1 MNRPKPRYRTLD
13 RTTVSR
19 VCLDEQLP
27 ADHPARTIWEFTCRL
42 DFSAFDADVK
52 AVEGHPGKPPLPPQ
66 LLFSLWLFALIDG
79 VYLARE
85 LARRCGRD
93 LPYQWLCGGLL
104 PDYHTLSDFHARH
117 HARLHTLFV
126 GHVAA
131 LRSQGLIRLRRV
143 ALDGTKRPGNA
154 GNATH
159 HRQPTLERHLQE
171 AEQAVG
177 DWERGRAQA
186 EALSARQAAAR
197 RRAARGRAERLRRAV
212 QQVRQLQQAR
222 RQCKRPTAKPE
233 EARANEADPDAVRMK
248 QGDGGFRIG
257 YNVQTV
263 TDAEHG
269 LVVSTDVVAQG
280 NDSGQLSAQLRKV
293 EEEQQQRPQ
302 EVLVDAG
309 YATQGDIEE
318 AERAGVRVLMPPRD
332 ERKDRQAGRDPYAPK
347 KGDSPAIVAWRRRMG
362 TPEAQQAYKQRSGLA
377 EIIHAR
383 MVQRKW
389 YRFRLRGLQKAQTEG
404 LWQALAHNVS
414 RLLALGR
421 LVASGGKV
429 RATAA

>member
-1 MNRPKPRYRTLD
+1 MERPKPRYRTLD

-27 ADHPARTIWEFTCRL
+27 ADHPARTLWEFTSRL
-42 DFSAFDADVK
+42 DFSAFDAAVK

-66 LLFSLWLFALIDG
+66 LLFTLWLFALIDG

-85 LARRCGRD
+85 LARRCRRD
-93 LPYQWLCGGLL
+93 LPYQWLCGGLW

-117 HARLHTLFV
+117 HDRIHQLFV
-126 GHVAA
+126 EHVAV
-131 LRSQGLIRLRRV
+131 LRSQGLIRLHRV

-171 AEQAVG
+171 AEQVVQ
-177 DWERGRAQA
+177 DWEQGRVQA
-186 EALSARQAAAR
+186 ETLSARQAAAR
-197 RRAARGRAERLRRAV
+197 RRAARQRAQRLRRAV
-212 QQVRQLQQAR
+212 QKVQQLQQAR
-222 RQCKRPTAKPE
+222 QQCKRSTAKPE
-233 EARANEADPDAVRMK
+233 AARANEADPDAVRMK

-257 YNVQTV
+257 YNVQSL

-269 LVVSTDVVAQG
+269 LVVSTDVSTQG
-280 NDSGQLSAQLRKV
+280 NDQGQLSVQLHKV
-293 EEEQQQRPQ
+293 EAEQQQRPQ

-309 YATQGDIEE
+309 YATRDDIEQ
-318 AERAGVRVLMPPRD
+318 AEREGVRVLMPPRD
-332 ERKDRQAGRDPYAPK
+332 ERKDRQAGRDPYAKK
-347 KGDSPAIVAWRRRMG
+347 KGDSPALRAWRQRMG
-362 TPEAQQAYKQRSGLA
+362 TPEAQQVYKQRSGLA

-389 YRFRLRGLQKAQTEG
+389 YRFRLRGLHKVQTEG

-421 LVASGGKV
+421 LLDRVGTV
-429 RATAA
+429 RAAAA